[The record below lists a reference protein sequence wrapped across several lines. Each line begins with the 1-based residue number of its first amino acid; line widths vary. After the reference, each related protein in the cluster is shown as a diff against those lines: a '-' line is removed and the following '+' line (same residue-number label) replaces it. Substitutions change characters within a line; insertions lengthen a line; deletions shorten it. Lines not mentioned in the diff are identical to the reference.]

1 MLKTLKTLDRSPS
14 QEVKKAGYTF
24 QQLRAGGFTVEQ
36 LRHDGFKAI
45 SARFRLFFARCI
57 RSDFIFQ
64 GAEAFQVIWVCGA
77 WKLTLH
83 LRL

>member
-1 MLKTLKTLDRSPS
+1 MLKTRNTLDRSPS

-45 SARFRLFFARCI
+45 LPGLDVIFLGIALGPILYFRVPRVFRLFWFVGLGSLLCI
-57 RSDFIFQ
+57 
-64 GAEAFQVIWVCGA
+64 
-77 WKLTLH
+77 
-83 LRL
+83 